1 LINAVAAPKT
11 RPGTN
16 MSISAEEGAQKQFD
30 ADDKRWNGPKLI
42 GLGAVV
48 LFIAISAIFVMSYF
62 SGCSLQIVP

>member
-1 LINAVAAPKT
+1 
-11 RPGTN
+11 
-16 MSISAEEGAQKQFD
+16 MSISAEENAQKQFD

-42 GLGAVV
+42 GLAVIV